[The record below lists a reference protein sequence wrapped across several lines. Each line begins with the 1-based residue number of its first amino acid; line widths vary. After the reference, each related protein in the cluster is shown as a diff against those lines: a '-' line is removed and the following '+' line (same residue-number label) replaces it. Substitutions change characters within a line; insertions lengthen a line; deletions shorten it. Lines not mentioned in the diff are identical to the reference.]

1 MFAGAILAASLA
13 LSPAQSKQIDALV
26 QQVMQADHIPGL
38 SLGLARHGHVLLV
51 RGYGV
56 RDVAKNAPADP
67 RTIYR
72 IGSITKQ
79 FTAALVEIEAER
91 GALPFNAEVRGITVP
106 ELLGQTSGLVSYTD
120 AGQTLDSAMNAP
132 LRFTPGTQWE
142 YSNSNYYLLGTAL
155 ESVSHMAYP
164 QLLQKLI
171 LTPIHLKSTT
181 FELPAGGDVALGYAW
196 DGTQLAPMPPGPND
210 APTLAFAASAL
221 SSNVVDLLHW
231 LYELQDGGVVPV
243 DSFEQMTS
251 SWTLA
256 NGTLTHY
263 GFGFFIDNWYGWPV
277 AQHTGMMDGFSG
289 DDAISL
295 DDGLDLVV
303 LTNAD
308 KEPVIPLLKGIFA
321 IVDPPKDKSLAA
333 DLSHPAQNEDPAVT
347 ALVKS
352 VVAQLTAGSLDRALL
367 TAGFA
372 ASLSDSTVAEYSSQV
387 RALGNLN
394 LVEYL
399 EATRIADVSYLKY
412 RLTFER
418 GQLVL
423 DLGLRADKIDSLTI
437 EPPR

>member
-38 SLGLARHGHVLLV
+38 SLGIARNGHTLLV

-56 RDVAKNAPADP
+56 RDVATNAPADP

-91 GALPFNAEVRGITVP
+91 GALPFNAEVRGVTIP
-106 ELLGQTSGLVSYTD
+106 QLLGQTSGLVSYTD
-120 AGQTLDSAMNAP
+120 PGQTLDSAMNAP

-155 ESVSHMAYP
+155 ESASQQTYP

-171 LTPIHLKSTT
+171 LTPIHLNSTT
-181 FELPAGGDVALGYAW
+181 FDLPTGPDVAMGYGW
-196 DGTQLAPMPPGPND
+196 NGTQIAPVPPGPND
-210 APTLAFAASAL
+210 APTLAYAASAL

-231 LYELQDGGVVPV
+231 LYQLQDGGVVPV

-251 SWTLA
+251 SWALGD
-256 NGTLTHY
+256 GTLTHY
-263 GFGFFIDNWYGWPV
+263 GFGFFIDDWYGWPI
-277 AQHTGMMDGFSG
+277 AQHTGMMDGYSG

-308 KEPVIPLLKGIFA
+308 KLPVIPLLKGIFA
-321 IVDPPKDKSLAA
+321 IVDRPKDRTLVA
-333 DLSHPAQNEDPAVT
+333 DLSHPAENEDPTVT
-347 ALVKS
+347 ALVKT
-352 VVAQLTAGSLDRALL
+352 VVAQLASGTLDRALL
-367 TAGFA
+367 TTAFA
-372 ASLSDSTVAEYSSQV
+372 AGLSDATLSADFAQV

-399 EATRIADVSYLKY
+399 EATRVADVSYLKY
-412 RLTFER
+412 RLTFDR
-418 GQLVL
+418 GQLIL
-423 DLGLRADKIDSLTI
+423 NLGLRADKIDALTI